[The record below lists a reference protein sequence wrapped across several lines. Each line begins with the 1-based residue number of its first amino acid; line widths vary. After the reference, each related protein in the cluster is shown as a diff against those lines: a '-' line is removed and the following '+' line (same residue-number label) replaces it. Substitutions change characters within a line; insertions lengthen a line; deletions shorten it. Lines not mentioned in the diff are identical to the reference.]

1 MWMRVRVVRKQCVA
15 MAERQ
20 RESNNIYNWRC
31 AAIIM
36 HAYFLY
42 VTNAFLTHMPK
53 RNHALTVSHV
63 GLFLFSIFQP
73 MQSAMSQRWTSFLM
87 MTFSK
92 RDALIQRL
100 LSQSQVHTHITSHFG
115 EPFFLLVFRFGIVI
129 YFAKHVAYAAHE
141 RIYGNVNVVRST
153 FATCNLESASWPL
166 SMFVFCRY
174 SLSLILDSFQIM
186 KWPQRQK
193 ELYRSRK

>member
-1 MWMRVRVVRKQCVA
+1 MWMRVRVVRKRCVA

-20 RESNNIYNWRC
+20 RELNNIYNWRC

-36 HAYFLY
+36 HACFLY

-100 LSQSQVHTHITSHFG
+100 LSQSQVHTHHITFWRTVLFACLSFWYRH
-115 EPFFLLVFRFGIVI
+115 LFRKTRCICGTRAHLWECECG
-129 YFAKHVAYAAHE
+129 AKHLCNMQSGKCIVAFKHVCFLPVFSFAHSRFVSDYE
-141 RIYGNVNVVRST
+141 V
-153 FATCNLESASWPL
+153 ATTL
-166 SMFVFCRY
+166 
-174 SLSLILDSFQIM
+174 
-186 KWPQRQK
+186 K
-193 ELYRSRK
+193 EIK